1 MSRYAETV
9 SEIRKFN
16 RFYTVSM
23 GFLDSGYLDTVYS
36 IVETRILFEIRM
48 RGTCI
53 QSDIA
58 KTLHVDKSYLS
69 RIITRFSKNGIIE
82 KYKLVLSQPVRL
94 YMRRG
99 GITLQSQ
106 HCQ

>member
-36 IVETRILFEIRM
+36 IVETRSLFEIRM
-48 RGTCI
+48 QYGKYASLALINMFRRKAVYSLK
-53 QSDIA
+53 QQMKAYSA
-58 KTLHVDKSYLS
+58 YL
-69 RIITRFSKNGIIE
+69 RKIWRW
-82 KYKLVLSQPVRL
+82 L
-94 YMRRG
+94 M
-99 GITLQSQ
+99 
-106 HCQ
+106 